1 MFSAPESV
9 KLRFVKSW
17 RDRRLLLIAALL
29 HGLVYVLLLPAWMG
43 EDEPWHVEYAHHIS
57 TGHAPWGG
65 VEMHSAERPEDDDRR
80 LMDLSQLQVRRR
92 MRGLDPAEIRE
103 TQLRTLASM
112 EEEFFFR
119 RIDFMP
125 WPGGIENFNQVQDAF
140 TATHQPPLYH
150 ALGALL
156 VRASGAETPLE
167 ELRTL
172 RWLALACY
180 LAMIAATLA
189 LARHLTE
196 DLRLVGLAGF
206 ICAWLPMHARQAAVA
221 NNDVLANVI
230 GAALLLAAA
239 HQLSRTT
246 ERITTRAVLALIV
259 MIALAFL
266 TKTTTLACAL
276 LAGLAFLV
284 TLSRGDRKRALSMV
298 CACAAVAAAGFAYL
312 RATHSP
318 SLPTSWQDLCE
329 RFAEGFNADSV
340 SELWR
345 TTLGAFNWYSRDLPS
360 GVSQVAMVLVV
371 ILFLAACTKAFPG
384 TPQRNRA
391 VLILCLCALLAQC
404 ALIGLRGIS
413 VGRYLFPVLPAAA
426 TLMAIGAAAI
436 VPERSRG
443 RIISALVIAFITFD
457 AVFLWRGLLVE
468 QYLVLG
474 S

>member
-1 MFSAPESV
+1 M
-9 KLRFVKSW
+9 KSW

-29 HGLVYVLLLPAWMG
+29 HGLVYALLLPAWMG

-92 MRGLDPAEIRE
+92 MGGLNPTEIRA
-103 TQLRTLASM
+103 TQLNTLASM
-112 EEEFFFR
+112 KEESFFR

-125 WPGGIENFNQVQDAF
+125 WPGGIENFDQVQDAF

-156 VRASGAETPLE
+156 VRMTGAETPLE
-167 ELRTL
+167 ELRSL
-172 RWLALACY
+172 RWIALACY

-189 LARHLTE
+189 LARLVTD
-196 DLRLVGLAGF
+196 DLRLIGLAGF

-230 GAALLLAAA
+230 GAALLFAGAL
-239 HQLSRTT
+239 QLSRSTGRTT
-246 ERITTRAVLALIV
+246 TKGVITLIV
-259 MIALAFL
+259 LIALAFL

-276 LAGLAFLV
+276 LAGFVFLAVLA
-284 TLSRGDRKRALSMV
+284 RGDGRKALSV
-298 CACAAVAAAGFAYL
+298 AVACVAVMALGYAYL

-318 SLPTSWQDLCE
+318 SLPTSWSDLGG
-329 RFAEGFNADSV
+329 RFAEGFNAASV

-345 TTLGAFNWYSRDLPS
+345 TTVGAFNWYSRDLPGWVSTIAMIVVLVLMMGAFTKTAS
-360 GVSQVAMVLVV
+360 GVEQ
-371 ILFLAACTKAFPG
+371 KG
-384 TPQRNRA
+384 RA

-404 ALIGLRGIS
+404 VMIGLRGVS
-413 VGRYLFPVLPAAA
+413 AGRYLFPILPAAA
-426 TLMAIGAAAI
+426 TLLAVGAATI
-436 VPERSRG
+436 VPERSRQ
-443 RIISALVIAFITFD
+443 RIISGLVIAFITFD

-468 QYLVLG
+468 QYLVWG
-474 S
+474 N